1 MTIMKSYVGKNTLKK
16 LMQLILEALDQK
28 EDLMEVITEEEV
40 NQLWNDIEV

>member
-1 MTIMKSYVGKNTLKK
+1 MKSYVGKNTLKK

-40 NQLWNDIEV
+40 TQLWNNIEI